1 VGAVAIGDTYA
12 TVPELKSRLSIPAA
26 NTDFDDELTDALNTA
41 SEEIERHC
49 QRQFNKVSAA
59 SARSFEFCTEWYTFV
74 DDFYSTA
81 GLVIET
87 DTTGDGTFDTT
98 WASTDYEL
106 HPLNNINSGQQGWP
120 FTEIRAVASKRF
132 PVPYLYQRSA
142 RVRVTALWGWD
153 NVPAPVKQ
161 ACLILGAKNFQLK
174 DAPLGLAGS
183 NDFGVVRVQDDR
195 LAFSKLAP
203 YRRNRPFV
211 G

>member
-1 VGAVAIGDTYA
+1 MALGDTYA
-12 TVPELKSRLSIPAA
+12 TVTELKSRVSIPAA
-26 NTDFDDELTDALNTA
+26 HTSYDDELTDALNTA

-59 SARSFEFCTEWYTFV
+59 TPRVYPIENRWYNFV
-74 DDFYSTA
+74 DDFYSST

-87 DTTGDGTFDTT
+87 DSTGDGTFDTT
-98 WASTDYEL
+98 WVADDYEL
-106 HPLNNINSGQQGWP
+106 HPLNNINSGQIGWP
-120 FTEIRAVASKRF
+120 YNEIRAVNTQQF
-132 PVPYLYQRSA
+132 PIPYVGHRLA
-142 RVRVTALWGWD
+142 RLRVTALWGWE

-161 ACLILGAKNFQLK
+161 ACLILAAKNFQLK
-174 DAPLGLAGS
+174 DAPLGIAGS
-183 NDFGVVRVQDDR
+183 NDFGIVRVQDDR